1 MKTEKNIF
9 IAFILN
15 LLFSIFEIIGGI
27 MTRSISIISDAI
39 HDFGDALSIGI
50 AYFLERLS
58 IKNPDEVYTYG
69 YKRYSVLGAVITNAI
84 LFMGAIL
91 VIYNAIIRI
100 INPVTINYNGMIIFG
115 IIGFIVNLI
124 ASFITR
130 NGNSLNQKAVNLH
143 MFEDVLGWAIVL
155 IGAIIMK
162 FTDLSIIDPI
172 MSILVS
178 LYILTHV
185 VKHFETILNVFL
197 EKTPINIS
205 LDNIRKELLKIK
217 DIKDVHHIHI
227 WTLDG
232 FNNYATMHII
242 SDNNDVKKQV
252 RKKLLE
258 LNINHVTLELES
270 LEEKCE
276 HSECNKSKE
285 LV

>member
-155 IGAIIMK
+155 IGAIIIK

>member
-1 MKTEKNIF
+1 
-9 IAFILN
+9 
-15 LLFSIFEIIGGI
+15 
-27 MTRSISIISDAI
+27 
-39 HDFGDALSIGI
+39 
-50 AYFLERLS
+50 
-58 IKNPDEVYTYG
+58 
-69 YKRYSVLGAVITNAI
+69 
-84 LFMGAIL
+84 
-91 VIYNAIIRI
+91 
-100 INPVTINYNGMIIFG
+100 
-115 IIGFIVNLI
+115 
-124 ASFITR
+124 
-130 NGNSLNQKAVNLH
+130 
-143 MFEDVLGWAIVL
+143 
-155 IGAIIMK
+155 MK

-276 HSECNKSKE
+276 HNECNKSKE
-285 LV
+285 IV